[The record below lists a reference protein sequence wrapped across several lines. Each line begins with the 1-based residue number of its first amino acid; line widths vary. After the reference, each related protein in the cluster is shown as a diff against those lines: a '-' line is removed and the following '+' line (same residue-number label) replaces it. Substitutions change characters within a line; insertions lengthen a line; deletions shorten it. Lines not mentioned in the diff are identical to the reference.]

1 MIEQQI
7 LNGIVFDEE
16 FARTVMP
23 FLKSEYFREDA
34 QNVVFGLIQ
43 SYVEKYNKRPTPMA
57 LAVELT
63 NLNNL
68 PQSTFDQAKEVLKS
82 MKRDEVDRQWLTDQ
96 TEQFCQD
103 KAIVN
108 AVMEAIKIIDDK
120 NGSVSRGAIPKLLQD
135 AISVCFDDRVGHDY
149 FDGAAE
155 RWEFYHR
162 LEERV
167 DFDLEWLNKVTGGGV
182 PKKTL
187 NIILGGTNTG
197 KTLLM
202 THMASANLK
211 KGKNVLYITMEMA
224 EERISERIDAN
235 LMDVSVDELKRMPKD
250 VYLSKMEHI
259 RSTTVGKLIVKEF
272 PTSSAGAAH
281 FRHLLN
287 ELRIKKNFVPDIIYI
302 DYLNICVSTRIKANS
317 GANSYTIIKSIAE
330 ELRGLAVEFNVPV
343 ISATQTTR
351 SGYDSSDVDLTDTS
365 ESFGLPATADFMFAI
380 MRTEE
385 LDQINQ
391 MLFKQLKNRYSDV
404 TISVRAV
411 IGVDRPKFRF
421 YDVESSAQRDVMN
434 TERAT
439 SMQQSSTMS
448 VASFKRTTTKPAE
461 FDFT

>member
-250 VYLSKMEHI
+250 VYLSKMDHI

-404 TISVRAV
+404 TINVRAV

>member
-16 FARTVMP
+16 YARNVMP
-23 FLKSEYFREDA
+23 FLKPDYFREDS

-43 SYVEKYNKRPTPMA
+43 SYIDKYNKSPTPMA
-57 LAVELT
+57 LAIELT
-63 NLNNL
+63 NSNSLSQN
-68 PQSTFDQAKEVLKS
+68 QFDAAKEVLKS
-82 MKRDEVDRQWLTDQ
+82 MRREEVDRDWLTDQ

-108 AVMEAIKIIDDK
+108 AVMESIKIIEDK
-120 NGSVSRGAIPKLLQD
+120 NGSVSRGSIPKLLAD
-135 AISVCFDDRVGHDY
+135 AIGVTFDNRVGHDY
-149 FDGAAE
+149 FEDAAE
-155 RWEFYHR
+155 RWDFYHR
-162 LEERV
+162 TEERV
-167 DFDLEWLNKVTGGGV
+167 SFDIDWLNKVTKGGV
-182 PKKTL
+182 TRKSL

-202 THMASANLK
+202 THMASSNLK
-211 KGKNVLYITMEMA
+211 KGLNVLYVTMEMA
-224 EERISERIDAN
+224 EQRISERIDAN
-235 LMDVSVDELKRMPKD
+235 LLDLTVDELSDLDRD
-250 VYLSKMEHI
+250 VYLKKISRLREN
-259 RSTTVGKLIVKEF
+259 TVGKLVVKEF

-287 ELRIKKNFVPDIIYI
+287 ELKLKKNFVPDIVYI
-302 DYLNICVSTRIKANS
+302 DYLNICCSTRIKANS

-330 ELRGLAVEFNVPV
+330 ELRGLAVEFNIPI

-351 SGYDSSDVDLTDTS
+351 AGYDSSDVDLTDTS

-385 LDQINQ
+385 MDELNQ

-404 TISVRAV
+404 TQNVRAA

-421 YDVESSAQRDVMN
+421 YDVEQSAQRDVM
-434 TERAT
+434 TQRAT
-439 SMQQSSTMS
+439 SMQHSAPGFNT
-448 VASFKRTTTKPAE
+448 RTTKKPAE
-461 FDFT
+461 FDMS

>member
-16 FARTVMP
+16 YARTVMP
-23 FLKSEYFREDA
+23 FLKTEYFREDS
-34 QNVVFGLIQ
+34 QNVVFGMVRDYI
-43 SYVEKYNKRPTPMA
+43 EKYNKSPTPMA
-57 LAVELT
+57 LAIELT
-63 NLNNL
+63 NKNSLSQN
-68 PQSTFDQAKEVLKS
+68 QFDAAKEILKS
-82 MKRDEVDRQWLTDQ
+82 MKREEVDRQWLIDS

-108 AVMEAIKIIDDK
+108 AVMDAIKIIDDK
-120 NGSVSRGAIPKLLQD
+120 NGSVSRGAIPKLLAD
-135 AISVCFDDRVGHDY
+135 AIAVSFDNRVGHDY
-149 FDGAAE
+149 FDGAGD
-155 RWEFYHR
+155 RWDYYHR
-162 LEERV
+162 IEERV
-167 DFDLEWLNKVTGGGV
+167 PFDIEWLNKVTNGGV
-182 PKKTL
+182 CKKSL

-211 KGKNVLYITMEMA
+211 AGKNVLYITMEMA

-235 LMDVSVDELKRMPKD
+235 LMDVTVDELKDMDRD
-250 VYLSKMEHI
+250 VFLRKLEHI
-259 RSTTVGKLIVKEF
+259 KKNTVGKLVVKEF

-287 ELRIKKNFVPDIIYI
+287 ELKLKKNFVPDIIYI
-302 DYLNICVSTRIKANS
+302 DYLNICCSTRIKANS
-317 GANSYTIIKSIAE
+317 GANSYTIVKSIAE
-330 ELRGLAVEFNVPV
+330 ELRGLAVEFNVPI

-351 SGYDSSDVDLTDTS
+351 GGYDSSDVDLTDTS

-380 MRTEE
+380 MRTED
-385 LDQINQ
+385 LDALNQ

-404 TISVRAV
+404 TQNVKSV

-421 YDVESSAQRDVMN
+421 YDVEPGAQKDVM

-439 SMQQSSTMS
+439 AMQHSATVNSG
-448 VASFKRTTTKPAE
+448 SFNKRRKPEE
-461 FDFT
+461 FDFS

>member
-1 MIEQQI
+1 VIEQQI
-7 LNGIVFDEE
+7 LSGLVYDEE

-23 FLKSEYFREDA
+23 FLKDEYFREES
-34 QNVVFGLIQ
+34 QSVVFGLIRD
-43 SYVEKYNKRPTPMA
+43 YIEKYNKRPTPMA
-57 LAVELT
+57 LAIELT
-63 NLNNL
+63 NKNNL
-68 PQSTFDQAKEVLKS
+68 SQITFELAKGILIEMKREEVDIIWLIDQA
-82 MKRDEVDRQWLTDQ
+82 
-96 TEQFCQD
+96 EQFCQD
-103 KAIVN
+103 KAIIN
-108 AVMEAIKIIDDK
+108 AVMAAIKIIEDK
-120 NGSVSRGAIPKLLQD
+120 NGSVSRGAIPKMLSD
-135 AISVCFDDRVGHDY
+135 AIAVSFDDRVGHDY

-155 RWEFYHR
+155 RWDFYNR
-162 LEERV
+162 IEERV
-167 DFDLEWLNKVTGGGV
+167 EFDLEWLNKITAGGV
-182 PKKTL
+182 TRKTL

-224 EERISERIDAN
+224 EERISQRVDAN
-235 LMDVSVDELKRMPKD
+235 LLDVTIDEMKSMPRDLFIARLEQVKA
-250 VYLSKMEHI
+250 
-259 RSTTVGKLIVKEF
+259 RTVGKLVVKEF

-302 DYLNICVSTRIKANS
+302 DYLNICCSTRIKANS

-330 ELRGLAVEFNVPV
+330 ELRGLAVEFNVPI

-351 SGYDSSDVDLTDTS
+351 GGFDSSDVDLTDTS

-385 LDQINQ
+385 LDQVNQ

-404 TISVRAV
+404 TQNVRAV

-421 YDVESSAQRDVMN
+421 YDVESSAQRDVMGS
-434 TERAT
+434 ERAT
-439 SMQQSSTMS
+439 SMQHSSTLG
-448 VASFKRTTTKPAE
+448 ANSFKRTTSKPAD
-461 FDFT
+461 FDFS